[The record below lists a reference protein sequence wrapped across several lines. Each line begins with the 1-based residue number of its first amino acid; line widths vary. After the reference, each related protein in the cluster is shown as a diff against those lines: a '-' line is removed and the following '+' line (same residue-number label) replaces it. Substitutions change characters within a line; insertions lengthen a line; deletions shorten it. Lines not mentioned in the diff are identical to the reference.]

1 MKGPIRQKYDLK
13 NRVRK
18 RRVVGRIYGLKYER
32 ANVQTEIDT
41 RTE

>member
-1 MKGPIRQKYDLK
+1 M

-18 RRVVGRIYGLKYER
+18 RRVVGRVYGLNTVEWAIKTER
-32 ANVQTEIDT
+32 DT